1 MYECWAELEKLVEA
15 KLARNIGVSNFN
27 VQALLDLLTYAKIKP
42 AVLQV
47 EIHPYLQQSKLVSW
61 VQSQGIQVTA
71 YSSFGPASFVSLTAD
86 GKNTAPLLE
95 NPVIQEIA
103 AKHNKSTGQVLLR
116 WSTEKNVAVIPKSM
130 NPGRAKSNLDL
141 FSWSLDKDDLEK
153 IAGLEQGLRFNDPYS
168 YGFGLPLFC

>member
-1 MYECWAELEKLVEA
+1 MYQCWAELEKLVEA
-15 KLARNIGVSNFN
+15 KLVRNIGISNFN
-27 VQALLDLLTYAKIKP
+27 VQAILDLLTYAKIRP

-47 EIHPYLQQSKLVSW
+47 ELHPYLQQTKLVNW
-61 VQSQGIQVTA
+61 VQSQGIHVTA
-71 YSSFGPASFVSLTAD
+71 YSSFGPASFVSLTDD

-95 NPVIQEIA
+95 NPVIKEIA

-116 WSTEKNVAVIPKSM
+116 WSTEKNVAVIPKST
-130 NPGRAKSNLDL
+130 NAERIKSNLDL
-141 FSWSLDKDDLEK
+141 FSWSLDKSDLEK